1 MKRLYT
7 FAMALATCI
16 LSNVAIAQNPAS
28 LPRTIESGPFKAGH
42 IQGIA
47 VDTDQKYIYY
57 SYTTML
63 IKTDMQGNIV
73 GTVTGLLGHLG
84 DLDFNDED
92 GRLYGSLEYKND
104 AIGQGI
110 LRMERSTRTLQNAFY
125 IAIFD
130 VERITR
136 VGMDAEKDDIM
147 TTVYLPTV
155 LEDYLA
161 EVVSEEGKQKHRLGC
176 SGIDGVTFGPKFGKS
191 GGKQYLTGGYGVYG
205 ETERSDNDYQVLLQY
220 DISKWK
226 KYEHKLSQDDMHQQ
240 GPAKPSGEYFVKTG
254 NTTYGVQNLDY
265 DPSTNLWMMA
275 VYAGRVLGLDYN
287 STLLVANVAALISYI
302 PVGIISSK
310 FGRKKTIIAG
320 VIMLSGA
327 FLTAAFLDAGTP
339 LPVMMILFSV
349 AGIGWATINVN
360 SFPMVVE
367 LARGGNVGKYTGFYY
382 TASMAAPTLTPLFSG
397 FLMDTF
403 GLKILFPYA
412 AVFSGLAI
420 LTMAL
425 VRHGDVKIEK

>member
-7 FAMALATCI
+7 FAVALAACI
-16 LSNVAIAQNPAS
+16 LSNIAIAQNPAS
-28 LPRTIESGPFKAGH
+28 LPRTIEAGPFKAGH

-161 EVVSEEGKQKHRLGC
+161 EVVSVEGKQKHRLGC
-176 SGIDGVTFGPKFGKS
+176 SGIDGVTFGPKFGKG
-191 GGKQYLTGGYGVYG
+191 GGKQYLTVGYGVYG

-226 KYEHKLSQDDMHQQ
+226 KYEHKLSQDNMHQQ

-275 VYAGRVLGLDYN
+275 VYAGTKKHYPNYTLFAADGSARPVTKALDGVPYIKKGKVVSLKAAGKQQGEIRGWHWGVGSTGICSLGDGYFYLSHNYKIEAGQG
-287 STLLVANVAALISYI
+287 STIRLYRFT
-302 PVGIISSK
+302 GEED
-310 FGRKKTIIAG
+310 
-320 VIMLSGA
+320 
-327 FLTAAFLDAGTP
+327 AAF
-339 LPVMMILFSV
+339 
-349 AGIGWATINVN
+349 
-360 SFPMVVE
+360 
-367 LARGGNVGKYTGFYY
+367 
-382 TASMAAPTLTPLFSG
+382 
-397 FLMDTF
+397 
-403 GLKILFPYA
+403 
-412 AVFSGLAI
+412 
-420 LTMAL
+420 
-425 VRHGDVKIEK
+425 HQVK

>member
-7 FAMALATCI
+7 FAAALAACI

-191 GGKQYLTGGYGVYG
+191 GGKQYLTVGYGVYG

-220 DISKWK
+220 DIRKWK
-226 KYEHKLSQDDMHQQ
+226 KYEHKLSQDNMHQQ

-275 VYAGRVLGLDYN
+275 VYAGTKKHYPNYTLFAADGSARPVTKALDGVPYIKKGKVVALKAAGKQQGEIRGWHWGVGSTGICSLGDGYFYLSHNYKIEAGQG
-287 STLLVANVAALISYI
+287 STIRLYRFT
-302 PVGIISSK
+302 GEED
-310 FGRKKTIIAG
+310 
-320 VIMLSGA
+320 
-327 FLTAAFLDAGTP
+327 AAF
-339 LPVMMILFSV
+339 
-349 AGIGWATINVN
+349 
-360 SFPMVVE
+360 
-367 LARGGNVGKYTGFYY
+367 
-382 TASMAAPTLTPLFSG
+382 
-397 FLMDTF
+397 
-403 GLKILFPYA
+403 
-412 AVFSGLAI
+412 
-420 LTMAL
+420 
-425 VRHGDVKIEK
+425 HQVK

>member
-7 FAMALATCI
+7 VAVALAACI

-136 VGMDAEKDDIM
+136 VGMDA
-147 TTVYLPTV
+147 
-155 LEDYLA
+155 
-161 EVVSEEGKQKHRLGC
+161 
-176 SGIDGVTFGPKFGKS
+176 
-191 GGKQYLTGGYGVYG
+191 
-205 ETERSDNDYQVLLQY
+205 
-220 DISKWK
+220 
-226 KYEHKLSQDDMHQQ
+226 
-240 GPAKPSGEYFVKTG
+240 
-254 NTTYGVQNLDY
+254 
-265 DPSTNLWMMA
+265 
-275 VYAGRVLGLDYN
+275 
-287 STLLVANVAALISYI
+287 
-302 PVGIISSK
+302 
-310 FGRKKTIIAG
+310 
-320 VIMLSGA
+320 
-327 FLTAAFLDAGTP
+327 
-339 LPVMMILFSV
+339 
-349 AGIGWATINVN
+349 
-360 SFPMVVE
+360 
-367 LARGGNVGKYTGFYY
+367 
-382 TASMAAPTLTPLFSG
+382 
-397 FLMDTF
+397 
-403 GLKILFPYA
+403 
-412 AVFSGLAI
+412 
-420 LTMAL
+420 
-425 VRHGDVKIEK
+425 